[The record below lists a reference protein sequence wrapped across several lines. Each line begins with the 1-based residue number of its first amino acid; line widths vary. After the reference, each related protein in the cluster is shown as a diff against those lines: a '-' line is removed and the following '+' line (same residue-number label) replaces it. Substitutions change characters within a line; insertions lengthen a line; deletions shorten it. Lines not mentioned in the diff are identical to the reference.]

1 MCQTSCKTK
10 TCDVSWFQLAIDSWN
25 KSQCSSCPATSWG
38 SMARAWHIAVE
49 PVASVNMSVIW
60 ACLRRAS
67 FELTLAGS
75 CCFCWTL
82 DSIRS
87 WRTTAVSATP
97 VCLGHNR
104 RGCDVIHNLQR
115 LEKSWSSWSW
125 SEAFQGSQLTGIMI
139 RQLQGDGSYH
149 LLNLFTS
156 ILGIQAPGHDKR

>member
-10 TCDVSWFQLAIDSWN
+10 TWDDSWFQLAIDSWN
-25 KSQCSSCPATSWG
+25 KSPSSSGPATSWG
-38 SMARAWHIAVE
+38 SMARAWHIAVK
-49 PVASVNMSVIW
+49 PVASVNMSVIG

-67 FELTLAGS
+67 YELTLAGS

-82 DSIRS
+82 DSII
-87 WRTTAVSATP
+87 P
-97 VCLGHNR
+97 LDLEGQLQCLCLGHNR

-115 LEKSWSSWSW
+115 LEKSCSSWSW